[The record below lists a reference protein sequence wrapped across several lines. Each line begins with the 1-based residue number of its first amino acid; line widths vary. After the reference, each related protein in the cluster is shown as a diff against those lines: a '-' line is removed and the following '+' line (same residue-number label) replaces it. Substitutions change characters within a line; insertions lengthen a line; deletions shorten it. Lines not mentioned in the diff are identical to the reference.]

1 MYSLEKQEEWLNWKA
16 SLPELEKNSVPR
28 CYKSRDILASDAQ
41 LHLFSDGS
49 ELGYGACA
57 YLRLVDTEGNVNCSL
72 VLGKS
77 RLAPLKQTTILRL
90 ELSGVVHSCLSS
102 V

>member
-1 MYSLEKQEEWLNWKA
+1 ML
-16 SLPELEKNSVPR
+16 VPR
-28 CYKSRDILASDAQ
+28 CYKSKDILASDAQ
-41 LHLFSDGS
+41 LHLFGDGS

-57 YLRLVDTEGNVNCSL
+57 YLRLVDTERNVNCSL

-90 ELSGVVHSCLSS
+90 ELSGVVRSCLSS

>member
-1 MYSLEKQEEWLNWKA
+1 ML
-16 SLPELEKNSVPR
+16 VPR
-28 CYKSRDILASDAQ
+28 CYKSKDILASDAQ

-77 RLAPLKQTTILRL
+77 HLKQTTILRL
-90 ELSGVVHSCLSS
+90 ELSGVVRSCLSS